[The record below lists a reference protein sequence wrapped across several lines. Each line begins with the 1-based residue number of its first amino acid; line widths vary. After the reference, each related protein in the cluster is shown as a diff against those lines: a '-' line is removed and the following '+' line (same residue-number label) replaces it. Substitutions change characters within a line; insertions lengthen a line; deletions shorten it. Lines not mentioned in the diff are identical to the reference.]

1 MPDQNWSTAHP
12 HPFMPA
18 VLSCSGSKC
27 LLLGSAIFSNICEQ
41 LGNEEPP
48 CGLLGEVP
56 FTIAINAF
64 ITIAINAFDPKRI
77 RIRNSKLPAQHFF
90 CKEEVICEQ
99 QLMIKAGHDADAHAG
114 LQEHKAE
121 LQASDPQLQL
131 APLEDVFLTV
141 VRKAE
146 LENSQ
151 ERGQIMRL
159 VVSEEHLV
167 LKVRQARRL
176 CVENTSAHV
185 FMTHG
190 Q

>member
-12 HPFMPA
+12 HPVMPA
-18 VLSCSGSKC
+18 VLSCSGSEF
-27 LLLGSAIFSNICEQ
+27 LLLGSSIFSNICEE
-41 LGNEEPP
+41 LGHEEPP
-48 CGLLGEVP
+48 CGLSGEVP
-56 FTIAINAF
+56 FRV
-64 ITIAINAFDPKRI
+64 AINAFDPKRI
-77 RIRNSKLPAQHFF
+77 TIRNSTLPAQHFSW
-90 CKEEVICEQ
+90 KGQVSCEQ
-99 QLMIKAGHDADAHAG
+99 LLMIEAGHDADAHAG

-151 ERGQIMRL
+151 ERGQVMQL

-167 LKVRQARRL
+167 LKVRRARRL
-176 CVENTSAHV
+176 CVVNISAHV
-185 FMTHG
+185 SMTHR